1 MIIRSFIV
9 ILCLVDC
16 FISSPQ
22 KTIFRKNKL
31 LIRSRLR
38 TAVEQNGIVP
48 DVIDTVPPNI
58 VRVIERKLFINEYQA
73 FYTLRS
79 DTRVVLKSI

>member
-1 MIIRSFIV
+1 M
-9 ILCLVDC
+9 
-16 FISSPQ
+16 
-22 KTIFRKNKL
+22 
-31 LIRSRLR
+31 
-38 TAVEQNGIVP
+38 EQNGIVP

-58 VRVIERKLFINEYQA
+58 VRVIERKLIINEYQA